1 MNFKLKNNEIINN
14 KMTSKLNIGILGA
27 GGFANFAAKSFLKVE
42 GIKIIAVTDI
52 NESAAKATANDLD
65 AKVYKNYQ
73 DMLQDDTI
81 NLIYIATPP
90 FLHYSQSKLA
100 LEAGKHVIC
109 EKPAALKAEEAEELA
124 AYSKSKEL
132 LYVVNLMQRYNPL
145 YKIVD
150 QIIKENILGEFL
162 HGFFENYASD
172 EKLTKEHWFWDEDKS
187 GGIFIEHGVHFFD
200 MFEGWLGSGKLVSAI
215 QSQRANVSQKIVD
228 RVQATVSYK
237 DSFVNFY
244 HGFNQPQILDR
255 QELRLQF
262 EKGDITLFEWVPVKM
277 RINALLT
284 HQQRIDLESK
294 LEYCILEQH
303 NPAGQE
309 NQKVV
314 GNFKTICFDEF
325 VTIDYGTAVEKSN
338 RYEEIVIAMIVDQ
351 WKWIKDKSHCRIIT
365 EDNAVKSLQIAE
377 AAAKAA
383 TFI

>member
-1 MNFKLKNNEIINN
+1 MN
-14 KMTSKLNIGILGA
+14 SKLNIGILGA

-42 GIKIIAVTDI
+42 GIKIIAVSDI
-52 NESAAKATANDLD
+52 DEVAAKSTASDLN
-65 AKVYKNYQ
+65 AKVYLNYQ

-109 EKPAALKAEEAEELA
+109 EKPAAIKTEEAEELA

-132 LYVVNLMQRYNPL
+132 LYVVNLMQRYNSL

-150 QIIKENILGEFL
+150 EIIKENVLGEFL

-172 EKLTKEHWFWDEDKS
+172 EKLSKEHWFWDEIKS

-200 MFEGWLGSGKLVSAI
+200 MFEGWLGAGTLVNAI
-215 QSQRANVSQKIVD
+215 QSQRPNISQKIVD

-244 HGFNQPQILDR
+244 HGFNQPKILDR

-277 RINALLT
+277 RINALLS

-294 LEYCILEQH
+294 LGDCTVKQH
-303 NPAGQE
+303 NLTDQE
-309 NQKVV
+309 KQESM
-314 GNFKTICFDEF
+314 GNFKAISFDEF
-325 VTIDYGTAVEKSN
+325 VTIDYGTTAEKAN
-338 RYEEIVIAMIVDQ
+338 RYEEIVIAMITDQ
-351 WKWIKDKSHCRIIT
+351 WQWIKDKSHSRIIT
-365 EDNAVKSLQIAE
+365 EDNAVKSLRLAE
-377 AAAKAA
+377 AATKAA
-383 TFI
+383 IFI